1 MIHPIGNQLTS
12 ASLGL
17 TPASSER
24 HTGKPGPVVE
34 VSTSEKTQ
42 SNTSRQTNQQSPMPK
57 DYPEQPQSSLEK
69 ALETVNG
76 SLQAWSTGVRFDMDT
91 DTQKLVISIVDSASG
106 DVIKT
111 IPSEAML
118 RIAKM
123 ITQLQGSGVDTKA

>member
-17 TPASSER
+17 TPVVSER
-24 HTGKPGPVVE
+24 PAGKPEPVTE
-34 VSTSEKTQ
+34 VASGDKTQ
-42 SNTSRQTNQQSPMPK
+42 SGTSKQAGQQHSMLK
-57 DYPEQPQSSLEK
+57 DYPEQPKSSLEK
-69 ALETVNG
+69 ALEAVNG
-76 SLQAWSTGVRFDMDT
+76 NLQAWSTGVRFDMDK
-91 DTQKLVISIVDSASG
+91 DTQKLVISIVDSATG

-123 ITQLQGSGVDTKA
+123 ITQLQGSGVDTQA